1 MAYDLFDWRERSSVK
16 LNVELEI
23 DDGQLADIVRE
34 LVIEKVR
41 DKAKSWLTEK
51 AVTDAVKSGW
61 DRGLSEMVNSE
72 IANSDVLRKKVG
84 LELERQI
91 KNKLAAAIRLQEKGR
106 V

>member
-23 DDGQLADIVRE
+23 DDDQLADIVRE

-51 AVTDAVKSGW
+51 AIVSAVNDGWGHGLQQMVDA
-61 DRGLSEMVNSE
+61 E

-84 LELERQI
+84 SELERQI
-91 KNKLAAAIRLQEKGR
+91 KNKLAAAIRLQEKGT